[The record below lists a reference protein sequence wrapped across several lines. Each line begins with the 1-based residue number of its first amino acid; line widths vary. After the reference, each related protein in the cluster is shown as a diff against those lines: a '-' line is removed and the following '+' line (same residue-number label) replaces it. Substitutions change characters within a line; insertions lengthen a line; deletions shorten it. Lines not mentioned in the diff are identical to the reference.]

1 MPKVKITVYETRPLG
16 AGRPRE
22 FIVLK
27 TVNTTD
33 PAVDSS
39 MSEDDLAAVL
49 AAGGSY
55 NVIPK
60 PTR

>member
-1 MPKVKITVYETRPLG
+1 MPKVKITVYE
-16 AGRPRE
+16 GRNIGSGPRE

-33 PAVDSS
+33 PAVDSV
-39 MSEDDLAAVL
+39 MSTDDLQAVL

-55 NVIPK
+55 NVIGK
-60 PTR
+60 PSR